1 MYDWAGEERTGP
13 PSEMR
18 KSADPPS
25 AITRQAIL
33 APMVNYGY
41 YPAPAMPDAAN
52 LQFRRLA
59 KHDRLRGRNRE
70 EFPPVSSNTGEKS
83 TPSTTKIISSQFIGD
98 AVCTCSSCRGQCRR
112 RTTMPLILVSV
123 RRPSTCSTGGC
134 DRNVVSDQNP
144 RRTLRLRNLDSDS
157 LVRCGLS
164 STARKAAIPRAT
176 VRCA

>member
-1 MYDWAGEERTGP
+1 MPTSSGCSKSAPRLCAWSQPTRPHSRFIRHNQLKAIHRALFQDVYDWAGEERTGP

-18 KSADPPS
+18 KSAAPPS

-70 EFPPVSSNTGEKS
+70 EFPPVSPNTGEKS

-98 AVCTCSSCRGQCRR
+98 AVCTRSSCRGQCRR
-112 RTTMPLILVSV
+112 RTTMSLILVSV
-123 RRPSTCSTGGC
+123 RRPSTCPTGG
-134 DRNVVSDQNP
+134 
-144 RRTLRLRNLDSDS
+144 L
-157 LVRCGLS
+157 
-164 STARKAAIPRAT
+164 
-176 VRCA
+176 